1 MEIQNRRRLCFRRG
15 FRFAVGYLPFPLLF
29 AFQLLH
35 QGSILLDVRLLCGK
49 MKQYRSRF
57 VQCTQS
63 KHISFVTSVNISSN
77 MLISFLSLLYVQYA
91 GFLLCATCSPV
102 CWSRFARYIQSKH
115 IVFVVCVTFSP
126 NILFSFYALHSVQ
139 THCFRFVRY
148 IQSKHIVF
156 VLCVTFSTNALLSF
170 CPLRSVL
177 VHYFC
182 FVRYTQQKHTVF
194 VLSVLIGSTRQCCYV
209 RPVQYEHVAYV
220 RCYSVHTLV
229 SFCL

>member
-91 GFLLCATCSPV
+91 GFLLCVTCSPV
-102 CWSRFARYIQSKH
+102 CWSRFVRYIQSEH
-115 IVFVVCVTFSP
+115 IVFVV
-126 NILFSFYALHSVQ
+126 
-139 THCFRFVRY
+139 
-148 IQSKHIVF
+148 
-156 VLCVTFSTNALLSF
+156 CVTFSTNALLSF

-220 RCYSVHTLV
+220 SCYSVHTLV